1 MARGHFVLWACVF
14 GLSLPAAP
22 AVAAGKQTPAQ
33 QEAATRYGRGIA
45 LYKDGDYS
53 AALAEFRAAYRALPS
68 WEVLYN
74 IGLCERRLYK
84 YGDSVK
90 NLEQYLSQGGPRVP
104 KDRRDAVARELSEI
118 RALTAI
124 VTIVVTGDPADVTI
138 DGEAVGSS
146 PFKDPFLLG
155 PGKKVFKASREGD
168 VSAEKAEEIVSGTS
182 VTITLSPRAKVTE
195 PAVLALESSPK
206 GAIISV
212 DGKLAG
218 TSPLSLKL
226 EPGGHLVV
234 AELQGYQ
241 TYSQEVAL
249 AEGQKRDLQ
258 ILLDPEVTARRR
270 PFPVAGIIVGGVGL
284 AGIGGSIALNL
295 SAQANAREVTEFF
308 ATGGTWDARMAQVER
323 NGQSAQAWSIVTG
336 VAGGVALTTGVILVL
351 VTLGSDAGEEVPVEP
366 EQNAAPVEDA
376 RLFLS
381 PLPEGGAVAGFGFK
395 W

>member
-1 MARGHFVLWACVF
+1 MSRRNLGVWVCVF
-14 GLSLPAAP
+14 GLLLPGLP

-90 NLEQYLSQGGPRVP
+90 NLEAYLAQGGPRVP

-124 VTIVVTGDPADVTI
+124 VVINVTGDPADVTI

-155 PGKKVFKASREGD
+155 PGKKVFRASREGD

-182 VTITLSPRAKVTE
+182 VTIVLTPKPKVTE
-195 PAVLALESSPK
+195 PAVLSLESSPK

-218 TSPLSLKL
+218 TAPLSVTL

-234 AELQGYQ
+234 AELEGYQ

-258 ILLDPEVTARRR
+258 VLLDPEVTAKRR
-270 PFPVAGIIVGGVGL
+270 PFPVAGLIVGGVGL
-284 AGIGGSIALNL
+284 AGIGGSVALNL
-295 SAQANAREVTEFF
+295 SAQANAREVTDFF
-308 ATGGTWDARMAQVER
+308 ATGGTWDARMQQVER
-323 NGQSAQAWSIVTG
+323 NGQSAQGWSIVTG
-336 VAGGVALTTGVILVL
+336 IAGGVALTTGVILVL
-351 VTLGSDAGEEVPVEP
+351 VTLGSESGEDASTGTEEH
-366 EQNAAPVEDA
+366 APVEDA
-376 RLFLS
+376 RLFLA
-381 PLPEGGAVAGFGFK
+381 PLPEGGAAAGFGFR